1 MGLLK
6 KSSFAVLLLGIA
18 GLLDAGYLSWAK
30 LVKTTVVC
38 APGLGD
44 CGSVNN
50 SSYSMLYGIPV
61 AYLGF
66 LSYLAITVLGL
77 VLILKKREINWINYL
92 IFGTTLVG
100 MLFSGYLTYIE
111 LGVLKAICLYCVISA
126 IIMTALFVISLYK
139 TLKLLNN

>member
-6 KSSFAVLLLGIA
+6 KSNYTILLLGIV
-18 GLLDAGYLSWAK
+18 GLLDAGYLSWVK
-30 LVKTTVVC
+30 LYKTSIVC

-66 LSYLAITVLGL
+66 LSYLFIFGMSLI
-77 VLILKKREINWINYL
+77 LILKKREINWINYS

-100 MLFSGYLTYIE
+100 LLFSAYLTYIE
-111 LGVLKAICLYCVISA
+111 LGVLKAICFYCVISA
-126 IIMTALFVISLYK
+126 SIMTALFGISLYK